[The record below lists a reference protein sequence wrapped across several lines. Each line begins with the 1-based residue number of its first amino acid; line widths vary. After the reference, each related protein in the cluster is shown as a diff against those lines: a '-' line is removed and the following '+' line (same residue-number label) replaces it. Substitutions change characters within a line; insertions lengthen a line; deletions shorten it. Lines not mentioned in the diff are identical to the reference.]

1 MSRFERR
8 NVGVLADLPEFE
20 QGGAPLPAMNL
31 MPPMQEAMAEE
42 PTRAAPQAQG
52 PLTDTQRAEM
62 AAAELIAAAEKNRQQ
77 AGTPLNRAL
86 SVVGGVIGAP
96 LNFLGA
102 ALEGGDMR
110 QVTAPF
116 RPQQTA
122 NEQFQ
127 QRVLGIQDSLAKIR
141 ENAAQTQAAM
151 AQTAGTNAKSVRD
164 ALFDGDKFAAGV
176 RDRLAFAAGNIAG
189 ETADPNMR
197 AAMWNDVLAGYAND
211 PMASSVIQ
219 QYGLSRPWSDNL
231 PRILSQSKDTAA
243 RLDPRFNNLTDGG
256 SLVVSNSLTGQ
267 VIGSQSQGSPP
278 TGGDGGLRPGAV
290 EDGFQYVGG
299 DPGNPSSWRK
309 VN

>member
-8 NVGVLADLPEFE
+8 NVGVLAELPEFV

-31 MPPMQEAMAEE
+31 MPPMAEAMAEE

-52 PLTDTQRAEM
+52 PMTDTQRAEM

-77 AGTPLNRAL
+77 AGTPLNRVL
-86 SVVGGVIGAP
+86 SAVGGVVGAP

-141 ENAAQTQAAM
+141 ENAAQTQASLASAM
-151 AQTAGTNAKSVRD
+151 NSGLKSRTDIADGFNASISN
-164 ALFDGDKFAAGV
+164 
-176 RDRLAFAAGNIAG
+176 LAVNAS
-189 ETADPNMR
+189 R
-197 AAMWNDVLAGYAND
+197 AASVGGNPQQVWANGLAN
-211 PMASSVIQ
+211 
-219 QYGLSRPWSDNL
+219 LSRNPVYGAMVQEMGFDQTPWSPTL
-231 PRILSQSKDTAA
+231 AAELATSEKGAA
-243 RLDPRFNNLTDGG
+243 RIDKAMEPRVVPLTPGGTGVVFPDQYSTKPSGFFQQGTGFMPLNGEAPPPDGAAPTAEDP
-256 SLVVSNSLTGQ
+256 LVAEARRR
-267 VIGSQSQGSPP
+267 
-278 TGGDGGLRPGAV
+278 GLI
-290 EDGFQYVGG
+290 
-299 DPGNPSSWRK
+299 K
-309 VN
+309 

>member
-20 QGGAPLPAMNL
+20 QGGAPLPAINL

-77 AGTPLNRAL
+77 AGTPLNRVL
-86 SVVGGVIGAP
+86 SAVGGVIGAP

-141 ENAAQTQAAM
+141 ENAAQAA
-151 AQTAGTNAKSVRD
+151 AAAASTAGTNAKSVRD

-176 RDRLAFAAGNIAG
+176 KDRLAFAAGNIAG
-189 ETADPNMR
+189 EPDRNMR
-197 AAMWNDVLAGYAND
+197 DAMWADVLAGYAND

-219 QYGLSRPWSDNL
+219 QYGLNRPWSDNL

-243 RLDPRFNNLTDGG
+243 RLDPQFNNLTDGG
-256 SLVVSNSLTGQ
+256 SLVVSNSLTGR

-278 TGGDGGLRPGAV
+278 AGGDGGLRPGAV

>member
-31 MPPMQEAMAEE
+31 MPPMAEAMAEE

-77 AGTPLNRAL
+77 AGTPLNRVL
-86 SVVGGVIGAP
+86 SAVGGVIGAP

-127 QRVLGIQDSLAKIR
+127 QRVLGIQDSLSKIR
-141 ENAAQTQAAM
+141 ENAAQQQASLAS
-151 AQTAGTNAKSVRD
+151 AASTGLQRQRD
-164 ALFDGDKFAAGV
+164 LVGDLNT
-176 RDRLAFAAGNIAG
+176 RLANLAVNAGR
-189 ETADPNMR
+189 TQDP
-197 AAMWNDVLAGYAND
+197 A
-211 PMASSVIQ
+211 
-219 QYGLSRPWSDNL
+219 
-231 PRILSQSKDTAA
+231 LSQSIWQGGIA
-243 RLDPRFNNLTDGG
+243 RLSQDPLYG
-256 SLVVSNSLTGQ
+256 SLVSQMGYDQTPWSPTLAQEIAVTKDGAARMDDVMKPRVVTTQPGGTALVFDNQLSTTPRSYIQQGTGVVPLGGAAPPAGGAPPALPSLSD
-267 VIGSQSQGSPP
+267 I
-278 TGGDGGLRPGAV
+278 DAELKRRGAL
-290 EDGFQYVGG
+290 
-299 DPGNPSSWRK
+299 
-309 VN
+309 

>member
-1 MSRFERR
+1 MSEQMPRFQRR
-8 NVGVLADLPEFE
+8 NVGVLAELPEFV
-20 QGGAPLPAMNL
+20 QGGAPLPNVSI
-31 MPPMQEAMAEE
+31 MPPMQEAMLGSSQEQAE
-42 PTRAAPQAQG
+42 P
-52 PLTDTQRAEM
+52 
-62 AAAELIAAAEKNRQQ
+62 AAADPITEATAAKALADAEAYRKQ
-77 AGTPLNRAL
+77 AGTPLNRVL
-86 SVVGGVIGAP
+86 STVGGVIGAP

-102 ALEGGDMR
+102 ALGGGDMR
-110 QVTAPF
+110 EVTAPF

-122 NEQFQ
+122 DRQYNRE
-127 QRVLGIQDSLAKIR
+127 VMTIQDALAGIR
-141 ENAAQTQAAM
+141 KNTAQTQAAM

-256 SLVVSNSLTGQ
+256 SLVVSDGLTGR
-267 VIGSQSQGSPP
+267 VLSSQSQGAPAA
-278 TGGDGGLRPGAV
+278 GGGNGGLPPATPSLADIDAELARRL
-290 EDGFQYVGG
+290 GG
-299 DPGNPSSWRK
+299 QQ
-309 VN
+309 